1 MSLPTSGSQP
11 SSGHLEAQSEPRSQ
25 PQSQSQSQSQTEPQ
39 LVAQPQAQAQ
49 SSPAPSPRSSST
61 SIEHRGVH
69 SLPSP
74 LRRSIQ
80 PNPSP
85 TSLVPST
92 AEGKPIPVD
101 DSTVEYRTTALRE
114 LNNNFPSHRY
124 AKSTGAQSSTYS
136 EPVIVRSYYPPV
148 PSSRP
153 SSSSRG
159 PIAHGSSVSGIGAGS
174 SSQVSRFAEAVAGVP
189 SRLVSG
195 EHGMLGNMVLSF
207 GKKPVNGRAED
218 EARLP
223 PVEAFSFKSFM
234 ANLEAQGGGIAGDI
248 NADLDRIAEIC
259 ARSRYSLSNQYEV
272 HYTPHGSGTS
282 FFNASA
288 QNDTQG
294 PTLQVV
300 SADDEYSVGA
310 SARRRR
316 RMARR
321 NSRAV
326 GTLETII
333 SSSRSSD
340 EEQPGRKKTASE
352 IAEEVRGR
360 AAHKGSGHS
369 SASSSSSSTL
379 DERRDTYQED
389 AAPKKSSTSLAL
401 IDASTRHP
409 GSAID
414 SPRTSATGLVSEP
427 ARPQESTS
435 QLEIRT
441 APGDPREEP
450 PALLVKETP
459 LPPKQVGLSVAKG
472 AITHTK
478 TDSAGSG
485 ILSMINGWMPWRPSS
500 TSSAHHHH
508 HHHQKG
514 VAEGR
519 LRDLLKTAEPKG
531 KGHEIL
537 Q

>member
-1 MSLPTSGSQP
+1 MSLPTSGPQP
-11 SSGHLEAQSEPRSQ
+11 PSHQPQ
-25 PQSQSQSQSQTEPQ
+25 PQSQSQSQP
-39 LVAQPQAQAQ
+39 P
-49 SSPAPSPRSSST
+49 PATAALPRSST
-61 SIEHRGVH
+61 EHRGN
-69 SLPSP
+69 SLPFSF
-74 LRRSIQ
+74 RRSIQ

-114 LNNNFPSHRY
+114 LNHNFPSHRY

-136 EPVIVRSYYPPV
+136 EPVIVRSYYPPL

-159 PIAHGSSVSGIGAGS
+159 PVVHGASVSGSGVGS
-174 SSQVSRFAEAVAGVP
+174 SSHVGRFAEAVAGGLPLP

-195 EHGMLGNMVLSF
+195 DHGMLSTMVLSF

-223 PVEAFSFKSFM
+223 PVDAFSFKSFM
-234 ANLEAQGGGIAGDI
+234 ANIEAQGGGIAGDI

-282 FFNASA
+282 FLNPSA
-288 QNDTQG
+288 QSNDSQG

-300 SADDEYSVGA
+300 STDDEQSVGT
-310 SARRRR
+310 STRRKRR
-316 RMARR
+316 LARR

-340 EEQPGRKKTASE
+340 EEQPGRKKTAAE

-360 AAHKGSGHS
+360 AAQKGSGHS
-369 SASSSSSSTL
+369 SPSSSSSATL
-379 DERRDTYQED
+379 DERQNSHQEEP
-389 AAPKKSSTSLAL
+389 AAPKKSSSSLAL
-401 IDASTRHP
+401 IDASTRHN
-409 GSAID
+409 GAAID

-427 ARPQESTS
+427 ALPQESTS

-441 APGDPREEP
+441 APSELPEEHP
-450 PALLVKETP
+450 VVLVKETP
-459 LPPKQVGLSVAKG
+459 IPPKQLGLSVAKG
-472 AITHTK
+472 AITPIG
-478 TDSAGSG
+478 TDTAGSG
-485 ILSMINGWMPWRPSS
+485 ILSIINGWMPWRPSATS
-500 TSSAHHHH
+500 THH
-508 HHHQKG
+508 KG
-514 VAEGR
+514 LAEGS
-519 LRDLLKTAEPKG
+519 LRELLKSTDHKG
-531 KGHEIL
+531 KDHEIL

>member
-1 MSLPTSGSQP
+1 MSLPTFGLEPP
-11 SSGHLEAQSEPRSQ
+11 SDQ
-25 PQSQSQSQSQTEPQ
+25 PQPDSHSQSQSDPQSQFQHQSEPQ
-39 LVAQPQAQAQ
+39 SQLQPQLQP
-49 SSPAPSPRSSST
+49 SSLLSPRSSSST
-61 SIEHRGVH
+61 TEPRSGAGN
-69 SLPSP
+69 SLPISF
-74 LRRSIQ
+74 RRSIQ

-114 LNNNFPSHRY
+114 INHNFPSHRY

-136 EPVIVRSYYPPV
+136 EPVIVRSYYPPL

-159 PIAHGSSVSGIGAGS
+159 PIAHGSSVSGSGAGS
-174 SSQVSRFAEAVAGVP
+174 GSQVSRFAEAVAGVP
-189 SRLVSG
+189 SRFVSG
-195 EHGMLGNMVLSF
+195 EPGMLSTMVLSF

-234 ANLEAQGGGIAGDI
+234 ANIEAQGGGVAGDI

-272 HYTPHGSGTS
+272 HYTPHGSGAS
-282 FFNASA
+282 FFTSSA
-288 QNDTQG
+288 QLNDSQG
-294 PTLQVV
+294 PTLQAV
-300 SADDEYSVGA
+300 SADDEHSVGA
-310 SARRRR
+310 STRRRR

-352 IAEEVRGR
+352 IAEEIRGR
-360 AAHKGSGHS
+360 AALKGSGHS
-369 SASSSSSSTL
+369 SHSSSSSETL
-379 DERRDTYQED
+379 DERSDTHHED
-389 AAPKKSSTSLAL
+389 AAPKKSSSSLAL
-401 IDASTRHP
+401 IDASTRLN
-409 GSAID
+409 GTAID
-414 SPRTSATGLVSEP
+414 SPRSSANNLVSEP

-441 APGDPREEP
+441 VPEELLEGP
-450 PALLVKETP
+450 PVVLVKETP
-459 LPPKQVGLSVAKG
+459 ALPKQYGLSVAKG

-478 TDSAGSG
+478 TDIAGSG
-485 ILSMINGWMPWRPSS
+485 ILSMINGWMPWKPSS
-500 TSSAHHHH
+500 NPSTHHN
-508 HHHQKG
+508 KG
-514 VAEGR
+514 LAEGS
-519 LRDLLKTAEPKG
+519 LRDLLKVTDYKG
-531 KGHEIL
+531 KGIL